1 MNANRPCI
9 YDFVRFCF
17 VNVPRSVR
25 NDFTL
30 FYIYSDIKENL
41 PFRLLFEVLF
51 YLWQTITAMTCAMMD
66 HVSGRSINHLQYNTS
81 FEWLLL

>member
-25 NDFTL
+25 SDFTL
-30 FYIYSDIKENL
+30 SYINSDINENSN
-41 PFRLLFEVLF
+41 FARFLLNLNVL
-51 YLWQTITAMTCAMMD
+51 
-66 HVSGRSINHLQYNTS
+66 
-81 FEWLLL
+81 